1 MPICGAALRCIAL
14 YGMAL
19 CGIAL
24 YGMAL
29 CGIALC
35 GISLRVMFTDG
46 MSYLDMS
53 CVNIKYHFETILS
66 RRGLESEKL
75 YLTPL
80 LSDMPASP
88 VNRAILKKQIPCM
101 SETVMLMYS

>member
-1 MPICGAALRCIAL
+1 MPICGVALCGIALCGIAL

-29 CGIALC
+29 CGIA
-35 GISLRVMFTDG
+35 LRVMFTDG

-88 VNRAILKKQIPCM
+88 ANRAILKK
-101 SETVMLMYS
+101 

>member
-1 MPICGAALRCIAL
+1 MPICGVALCGIALCGIAL

-29 CGIALC
+29 CGIA
-35 GISLRVMFTDG
+35 LRVMFTDG

-88 VNRAILKKQIPCM
+88 ANRANLKK
-101 SETVMLMYS
+101 